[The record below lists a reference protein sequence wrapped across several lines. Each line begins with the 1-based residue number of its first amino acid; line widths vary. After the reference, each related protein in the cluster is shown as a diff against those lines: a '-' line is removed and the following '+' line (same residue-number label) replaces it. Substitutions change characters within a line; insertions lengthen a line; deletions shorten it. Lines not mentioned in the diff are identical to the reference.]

1 MKTFIEGTIQVR
13 DPLDNL
19 FDDEI
24 PGKMDMT
31 GDQNTALNTNSLL
44 AINIQEDKN
53 IQMDDRM
60 TGDIVAVLTVEN
72 IIIGK
77 LTVDTIT
84 ESGVIIVINLVIKHE
99 HITKKLGRRSRR

>member
-19 FDDEI
+19 FDNEI

-31 GDQNTALNTNSLL
+31 GDQNTALNANSLS
-44 AINIQEDKN
+44 AIIMKEHTIIQT
-53 IQMDDRM
+53 DDQM
-60 TGDIVAVLTVEN
+60 TGDKMVASTVEN

-84 ESGVIIVINLVIKHE
+84 E
-99 HITKKLGRRSRR
+99 

>member
-19 FDDEI
+19 FDNEI

-44 AINIQEDKN
+44 AINIQENKN

-60 TGDIVAVLTVEN
+60 TGDIVAVLTAEN

-84 ESGVIIVINLVIKHE
+84 ESGAIIVINLVIKVACAHYKT
-99 HITKKLGRRSRR
+99 IR